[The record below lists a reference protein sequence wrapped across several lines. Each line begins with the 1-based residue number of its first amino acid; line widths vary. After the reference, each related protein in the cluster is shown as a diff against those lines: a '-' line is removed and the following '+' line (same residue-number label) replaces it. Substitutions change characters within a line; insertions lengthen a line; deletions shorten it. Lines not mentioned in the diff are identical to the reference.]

1 MQRLFALK
9 GDEYMFNFILWV
21 FAIIGVI
28 SIAVVIG
35 IIIESI
41 KDDSMKIIVNNNK
54 INDIEG
60 VLFREENNGNKY
72 ALYNFPD
79 ENYYG
84 IIKINIKEINEKTL
98 DKILIKLKSWANN
111 EKNKNARIKAYQ
123 NLEVL

>member
-1 MQRLFALK
+1 
-9 GDEYMFNFILWV
+9 MFNFILWV

-111 EKNKNARIKAYQ
+111 EKSKNARIKAYQ
-123 NLEVL
+123 NLQVL